1 MVDFNVEPPNEN
13 GQCLDFLRMS
23 CPTAPRTKID
33 IFTACYFF
41 HAGYHFTATG
51 AAVSADACGEKKDLT
66 SLLKSGVHG
75 SGLTLDFRSNRVY
88 TGGSVFLSISC
99 VLPQANRVA
108 RDENSCTP
116 SVTQQN
122 RSVSNPYNPP
132 LPEDY
137 LVSYIEIAPSTW
149 QHR

>member
-1 MVDFNVEPPNEN
+1 MVDFDVEPPNGN

-23 CPTAPRTKID
+23 YSTAPLTKIPLA
-33 IFTACYFF
+33 II

-51 AAVSADACGEKKDLT
+51 ADVSADACGEKKDLT

-75 SGLTLDFRSNRVY
+75 SGLILDFRSNRVH

-99 VLPQANRVA
+99 ILPQANRVA

-122 RSVSNPYNPP
+122 RSVSSPYNPP

-137 LVSYIEIAPSTW
+137 LVSYIRITPSTW
-149 QHR
+149 QPR